1 MKYKL
6 VKENHSMLKNFGR
19 YRAKAVHHNTID
31 PEQLCREIEANC
43 SAKASD
49 VKLVLAELSDTLM
62 RHLRNGD
69 RVRLEDLGLLKLEI
83 ESDKVD
89 TAEQFNAR
97 KHIRG
102 VRLHFLPESRE
113 GRKRMYEDIKFER
126 EKA

>member
-6 VKENHSMLKNFGR
+6 VKENHTMLKNFGR
-19 YRAKAVHHNTID
+19 YRAKAVHHNTIE
-31 PEQLCREIEANC
+31 PEQLCQEIEANC
-43 SAKASD
+43 SAKVSD
-49 VKLVLAELSDTLM
+49 VKLVLAELSETLL
-62 RHLRNGD
+62 RHLKQGD

-89 TAEQFNAR
+89 QAEQFNAK

-102 VRLHFLPESRE
+102 VRLHFLPESCE

-126 EKA
+126 ERA